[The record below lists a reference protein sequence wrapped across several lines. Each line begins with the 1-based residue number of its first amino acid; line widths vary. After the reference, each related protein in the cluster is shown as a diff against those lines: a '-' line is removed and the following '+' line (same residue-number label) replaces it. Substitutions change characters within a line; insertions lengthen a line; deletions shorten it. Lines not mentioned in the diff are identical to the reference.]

1 MRITDA
7 EYLLALRAPSSGH
20 LATLICTL
28 DEALRDPDFSKH
40 HRLLVAELLTRTKVT
55 PTVASAAAS
64 RMQKFAVE
72 LAAAEAAA
80 IAHEEQS
87 DLTAALCVQM

>member
-28 DEALRDPDFSKH
+28 TEALQDPGFSKH
-40 HRLLVAELLTRTKVT
+40 HRLLVAELLTRTQVT
-55 PTVASAAAS
+55 PTVASAADS
-64 RMQKFAVE
+64 RMQKFACE
-72 LAAAEAAA
+72 LACAE
-80 IAHEEQS
+80 HSEGTQS
-87 DLTAALCVQM
+87 DESMARAFQM

>member
-28 DEALRDPDFSKH
+28 TEALQNPEFSKH
-40 HRLLVAELLTRTKVT
+40 HRLLVAELLTRTQVT
-55 PTVASAAAS
+55 PTVASAADS
-64 RMQKFAVE
+64 RMQKFACE
-72 LAAAEAAA
+72 LAAAEFSDEA
-80 IAHEEQS
+80 IIEES
-87 DLTAALCVQM
+87 MASAFQM

>member
-28 DEALRDPDFSKH
+28 TEALKDPGFSKH
-40 HRLLVAELLTRTKVT
+40 HRLLVAELLTRTQVT
-55 PTVASAAAS
+55 PTVAAAADT
-64 RMQKFAVE
+64 RMQKFACE
-72 LAAAEAAA
+72 LACLDAAEENQLDNAA
-80 IAHEEQS
+80 QR
-87 DLTAALCVQM
+87 LFQM

>member
-28 DEALRDPDFSKH
+28 TEALKDPGFSKH
-40 HRLLVAELLTRTKVT
+40 HRLLVAELLTRTQVT
-55 PTVASAAAS
+55 PTVASAADT
-64 RMQKFAVE
+64 RMQKFACE
-72 LAAAEAAA
+72 LACAEATQDPLL
-80 IAHEEQS
+80 E
-87 DLTAALCVQM
+87 DTAQRLFQM